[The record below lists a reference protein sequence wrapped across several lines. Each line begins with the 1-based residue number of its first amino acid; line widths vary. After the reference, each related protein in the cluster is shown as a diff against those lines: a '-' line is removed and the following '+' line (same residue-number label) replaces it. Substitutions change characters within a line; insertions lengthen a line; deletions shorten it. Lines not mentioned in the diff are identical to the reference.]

1 MSSDRIEVISV
12 SSRRDR
18 KRFFDF
24 PWQHYRNDPNWVPPL
39 RLNQLELLNYRKHP
53 FYLTAEIQTFYALR
67 DGRVVGRI
75 AAIIDRAHNTYYDE
89 RRGMFGFFESVN
101 DSRVSEALFDSA
113 IAWLRERGQTAIRG
127 PANPSQNYE
136 WGLLIEGFDQ
146 PPTFMMTYNPPYY
159 GNLIDE
165 YGFDKAQDLYSFWGH
180 VGMLEQLDHTLA
192 FVSGEATRRFKISVR
207 PLDPKR
213 FVQDINA
220 FLHIYNSAL
229 PGQWGFVPL
238 STEELKH
245 IAAGLKYLIVPNL
258 TTFAEIDG
266 KPIGA
271 VFGLLDYNPL
281 VKKINGRLFPF
292 GFLRLL
298 LGRKRL
304 KRIRLVS
311 TNVVPEYQRWGI
323 GLVLLQRL
331 VADALRWGID
341 EGEFSWVL
349 ESNHLSRKS
358 LERGGAK
365 RTHTFRIYDKS
376 L

>member
-1 MSSDRIEVISV
+1 M
-12 SSRRDR
+12 
-18 KRFFDF
+18 
-24 PWQHYRNDPNWVPPL
+24 
-39 RLNQLELLNYRKHP
+39 
-53 FYLTAEIQTFYALR
+53 
-67 DGRVVGRI
+67 
-75 AAIIDRAHNTYYDE
+75 
-89 RRGMFGFFESVN
+89 
-101 DSRVSEALFDSA
+101 
-113 IAWLRERGQTAIRG
+113 
-127 PANPSQNYE
+127 
-136 WGLLIEGFDQ
+136 
-146 PPTFMMTYNPPYY
+146 
-159 GNLIDE
+159 
-165 YGFDKAQDLYSFWGH
+165 
-180 VGMLEQLDHTLA
+180 
-192 FVSGEATRRFKISVR
+192 R

-220 FLHIYNSAL
+220 FLQIYNSAL

-245 IAAGLKYLIVPNL
+245 IATGLKHLIVPNL
-258 TTFAEIDG
+258 TTFADVDG

-281 VKKINGRLFPF
+281 IKKINGRLFPF

-298 LGRKRL
+298 LGRKKL

-311 TNVVPEYQRWGI
+311 TNVIPEYQRWGI

-331 VADALRWGID
+331 VGDAIRWGIE

-365 RTHTFRIYDKS
+365 RTHTFRIYDKA